1 MHAVK
6 IKELEH
12 RMARNN
18 NEEVEEMDENT
29 PSPDAYEIHKIIV
42 DKGQESIR
50 IDKFLTSKLS
60 NISRTRIYHAA
71 KMGMVKV
78 NELAVEVNYKV
89 KPCDVITVFYSR
101 PPINTELIPEDIPLQ
116 IEYEDDDVLLVNKA
130 AGMTV
135 HPGVATHNGTL
146 VNALAFRYAN
156 LPNIANGE
164 GRPGLVHRIDKYTT
178 GLLVVAKNEKAMASL
193 QKQFFYH
200 TIQRKYW
207 ALVWGDFTEN
217 EGTINANIGRNPS
230 DPVTMIAM
238 EDETFGKTAI
248 THYKVIERFHY
259 VTLIECQLET
269 GRTHQIR
276 AHLRYAGH
284 PLFNDETYGGSSVL
298 KGTTFSKYKQFVD
311 NCFAICSRQALHAK
325 SLGFKHPGTGEDVYF
340 ESELPQDMK
349 MVIEKWRK
357 YVNATVDGELLGNN

>member
-1 MHAVK
+1 M
-6 IKELEH
+6 ISTEKEEI
-12 RMARNN
+12 
-18 NEEVEEMDENT
+18 EEIDET
-29 PSPDAYEIHKIIV
+29 PTPPEAYEIHKIIV

-50 IDKFLTSKLS
+50 IDKFLASKLA

-78 NELAVEVNYKV
+78 NDNPVEVNYKV
-89 KPCDVITVFYSR
+89 KPLDIITLFYTR
-101 PPINTELIPEDIPLQ
+101 PPINTELIPEDLPLDVV
-116 IEYEDDDVLLVNKA
+116 YEDYDVLLVNKA

-135 HPGVATHNGTL
+135 HHGVAPHSGTL

-178 GLLVVAKNEKAMASL
+178 GLLVIAKNERAMASL

-230 DPVTMIAM
+230 DQVTMIAIQ
-238 EDETFGKTAI
+238 DET
-248 THYKVIERFHY
+248 V
-259 VTLIECQLET
+259 V
-269 GRTHQIR
+269 
-276 AHLRYAGH
+276 
-284 PLFNDETYGGSSVL
+284 
-298 KGTTFSKYKQFVD
+298 
-311 NCFAICSRQALHAK
+311 
-325 SLGFKHPGTGEDVYF
+325 
-340 ESELPQDMK
+340 
-349 MVIEKWRK
+349 
-357 YVNATVDGELLGNN
+357 